1 MRLKFLVLV
10 SSLALSGGALFAE
23 EPDDPGIPRARDDL
37 EIVERLGP
45 DRLGEILGLLK
56 INEPV
61 ASRLINELRTLEKE
75 EMESLL
81 HRPGEA
87 EARRVIEAKKTCAGR
102 GCLPF
107 GNGFVARTPPRRRF
121 LNSTYPF
128 GARSRILLINLSP
141 QRHC

>member
-1 MRLKFLVLV
+1 
-10 SSLALSGGALFAE
+10 
-23 EPDDPGIPRARDDL
+23 L

-61 ASRLINELRTLEKE
+61 AARLINELRTLEKE

-87 EARRVIEAKKTCAGR
+87 EARRVIEAKKDVCRARLSAIWERLRRAYAAAAEVPEFHISIWRPLTDFTYQ
-102 GCLPF
+102 PF
-107 GNGFVARTPPRRRF
+107 PAAAL
-121 LNSTYPF
+121 LNSKHLAPP
-128 GARSRILLINLSP
+128 LSP
-141 QRHC
+141 SIIEAFSEPIRFTTK